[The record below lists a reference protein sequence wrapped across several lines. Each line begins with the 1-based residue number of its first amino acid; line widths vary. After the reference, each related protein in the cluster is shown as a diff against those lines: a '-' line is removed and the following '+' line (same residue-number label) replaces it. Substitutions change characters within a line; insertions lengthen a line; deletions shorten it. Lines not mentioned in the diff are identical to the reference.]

1 MDSPASLRCT
11 SSMWNTVPRRSDRA
25 RSKPDILT
33 YEQTNSQA
41 SVPKPMGRTEKR
53 QMERELKK
61 ELKKYNKLVQKH
73 HLSNAQSNAT
83 VLEEEYDAE
92 MAPFIAMIIN
102 DINNQSAADG
112 AQFAQQHLLNKG
124 LKVFGDQGAKASTKE
139 LDQLHLRE

>member
-1 MDSPASLRCT
+1 
-11 SSMWNTVPRRSDRA
+11 
-25 RSKPDILT
+25 
-33 YEQTNSQA
+33 
-41 SVPKPMGRTEKR
+41 
-53 QMERELKK
+53 MERELKK

-139 LDQLHLRE
+139 LDQLHLREWFTPIL